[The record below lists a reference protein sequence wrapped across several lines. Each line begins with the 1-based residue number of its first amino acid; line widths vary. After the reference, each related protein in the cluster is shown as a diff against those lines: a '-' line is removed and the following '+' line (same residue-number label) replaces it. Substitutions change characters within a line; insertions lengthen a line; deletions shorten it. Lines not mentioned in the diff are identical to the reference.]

1 MAYFMAICA
10 YNFIVLTFT
19 LVLLDLS
26 FIFVKLGFSMT
37 SSLPV
42 IIGMGGINAAGRT
55 SFHQGFRRIVV
66 DKLTAEARQETFVGL
81 ASLMKLVSYENGQL
95 VDQQG
100 DKVLASEIETKF
112 GQQILDGT
120 LIRKIEKNHFD
131 PDATHW
137 HQKMT
142 VQPVDKA
149 ISFKL
154 RAKELPHPL
163 PNAWQVTDLGDGN
176 VNVEI
181 PENLT
186 ISHDA
191 YRDNPVKAAGQMP
204 TGFEPG
210 ALYNSRH
217 QPRGLQATIFAATD
231 AIRSTGIE
239 WDAILNAINPDQVG
253 TYSASVIGQM
263 HQEGLGGLLKSRL
276 SGSRVS
282 TKQLA
287 LGLNTM
293 PTDFVNAYVMGSIGT
308 TSTASGA
315 CATFLY
321 NLRTA
326 VQDMQA
332 GRIRVAVVGSAEAPV
347 TAEVVEGFGNMSALA
362 NEDGLKKL
370 DKSDTADHRR
380 TSRPFG
386 ENCGFTI
393 GEGAQFIVLMD
404 DALAME
410 MGAKV
415 MGSVADV
422 FVNADG
428 YKKSITAPGPGN
440 YITMAK
446 SVALVQQ
453 VLGKESLQ
461 ERSFILAHGSS
472 TPQNRVTESL
482 IYDRIATSFDISNWP
497 VAAPKAFVGH
507 TIGPA
512 SGDQMAMALG
522 VFNDNIMPGVTT
534 IDKVADD
541 VHDDRLNIATD
552 HWHCGDMDVAFI
564 NSKGFGGNNATAAV
578 FSPEV
583 TLAMMSKRYGEQAMN
598 EYQQKL
604 TLVEE
609 AQSTYRQRA
618 NQGEFDVIYKF
629 GQGLLNEDNIEIND
643 DSLTFAEFKHGI
655 NLPTENPFSD
665 MV

>member
-1 MAYFMAICA
+1 
-10 YNFIVLTFT
+10 
-19 LVLLDLS
+19 
-26 FIFVKLGFSMT
+26 MT

-55 SFHQGFRRIVV
+55 SFHQGFRRIVI
-66 DKLTAEARQETFVGL
+66 DKITAEARQETFVGL
-81 ASLMKLVSYENGQL
+81 ASLMKLVSNKNGKM
-95 VDQQG
+95 VDKQG
-100 DKVLASEIETKF
+100 NEVLASEIEAKF

-137 HQKMT
+137 YQKMH
-142 VQPVDKA
+142 VQPVDKT
-149 ISFKL
+149 ICFEL
-154 RAKELPHPL
+154 RAKELPQPL
-163 PNAWQVTDLGDGN
+163 PNAWQVTDLGNGK
-176 VNVEI
+176 VSVEI
-181 PENLT
+181 PEELT

-191 YRDNPVKAAGQMP
+191 YRDNPIKAAGQMP

-210 ALYNSRH
+210 TLYNSRH

-239 WDAILNAINPDQVG
+239 WDAILDIINPDQVG
-253 TYSASVIGQM
+253 TYSASIVGQM
-263 HQEGLGGLLKSRL
+263 QAEGLGGLLKSRL
-276 SGSRVS
+276 AGSRVS

-293 PTDFVNAYVMGSIGT
+293 PTDFINAYVTGNVGT
-308 TSTASGA
+308 TSTSSGA

-321 NLRTA
+321 NLRSA

-332 GRIRVAVVGSAEAPV
+332 GRIRVAIVGSAEAPI
-347 TAEVVEGFGNMSALA
+347 TPEVIEGFGNMSALA
-362 NEDGLKKL
+362 NEKGLKKL
-370 DKSDTADHRR
+370 DNTDNVDHRR

-386 ENCGFTI
+386 DNCGFTI
-393 GEGAQFIVLMD
+393 GESAQCIVLMD
-404 DALAME
+404 DALVVE

-415 MGSVADV
+415 MASVADV

-446 SVALVQQ
+446 SVSLAQS

-461 ERSFILAHGSS
+461 QRSFILAHGSS

-482 IYDRIATSFDISNWP
+482 IYDRIATSFDIENWP
-497 VAAPKAFVGH
+497 VSAPKAFVGH
-507 TIGPA
+507 TLGPA

-522 VFNDNIMPGVTT
+522 IFSDKIMPGVTT
-534 IDKVADD
+534 IDKIADD
-541 VHDDRLNIATD
+541 VHSDRLNIATQ

-564 NSKGFGGNNATAAV
+564 NSKGFGGNNATAV
-578 FSPEV
+578 VLSPEV
-583 TLAMMSKRYGEQAMN
+583 TLAMLTKRYSEKLMTEYHQKLIFVEQAQAV
-598 EYQQKL
+598 Y
-604 TLVEE
+604 
-609 AQSTYRQRA
+609 SQRA
-618 NQGEFDVIYKF
+618 NQGEFDIIYKF
-629 GQGLLNEDNIEIND
+629 GEGLLDEDSIEINN
-643 DSLTFAEFKHGI
+643 DSLTFAEFKHAI

>member
-1 MAYFMAICA
+1 
-10 YNFIVLTFT
+10 
-19 LVLLDLS
+19 
-26 FIFVKLGFSMT
+26 MT
-37 SSLPV
+37 SLPV
-42 IIGMGGINAAGRT
+42 VIGMGGINAAGRT
-55 SFHQGFRRIVV
+55 SFHQGFRRIVI
-66 DKLTAEARQETFVGL
+66 DKISAEARQETFVGL
-81 ASLMKLVSYENGQL
+81 ASLMKLVSLKDGQM

-100 DKVLASEIETKF
+100 EVITASEVETKL

-137 HQKMT
+137 HQKMH
-142 VQPVDKA
+142 VRPIDKN
-149 ISFKL
+149 ICFEL
-154 RAKELPHPL
+154 QAKELPHPL
-163 PNAWQVTDLGDGN
+163 PHAWQVTDLGEGR
-176 VNVEI
+176 VSVEI
-181 PENLT
+181 PEHLT

-191 YRDNPVKAAGQMP
+191 YRDNPIKAAGQMP

-210 ALYNSRH
+210 SLYNSRY

-239 WDAILNAINPDQVG
+239 WDAILDKISPDQVG
-253 TYSASVIGQM
+253 TYSASVVGQM

-282 TKQLA
+282 AKQLA
-287 LGLNTM
+287 LGLSTM
-293 PTDFVNAYVMGSIGT
+293 TSDFINAYVTGNVGT
-308 TSTASGA
+308 TFSSSGA

-321 NLRTA
+321 NLRAA
-326 VQDMQA
+326 VQDMKA
-332 GRIRVAVVGSAEAPV
+332 GRIRVAVVGSSEAPV
-347 TAEVVEGFGNMSALA
+347 TPEIIEGFGNMGALA
-362 NEDGLKKL
+362 NEVGLKKL
-370 DKSDTADHRR
+370 DNSDTADHRR

-404 DALAME
+404 DALAIE

-415 MGSVADV
+415 MASVADV
-422 FVNADG
+422 FINADG

-446 SVALVQQ
+446 SVALVQSI
-453 VLGKESLQ
+453 LGKESLQ

-482 IYDRIATSFDISNWP
+482 IYDRIAASFDINNWP

-522 VFNDNIMPGVTT
+522 VFSDNIMPGVTT

-541 VHDDRLNIATD
+541 VHNDRLNIATE

-564 NSKGFGGNNATAAV
+564 NSKGFGGNNATAVV
-578 FSPEV
+578 FSEKV
-583 TLAMMSKRYGEQAMN
+583 TLTMLEKRYGEEAMN

-604 TLVEE
+604 VQVEQ
-609 AQSTYRQRA
+609 AQDVYRHRA
-618 NQGEFDVIYKF
+618 NQGEFDIIYKF
-629 GQGLLNEDNIEIND
+629 GDGLLDEDSIDIND
-643 DSLTFAEFKHGI
+643 SSLSFAEFKHVVS
-655 NLPTENPFSD
+655 LPTKNPFAD

>member
-1 MAYFMAICA
+1 
-10 YNFIVLTFT
+10 
-19 LVLLDLS
+19 
-26 FIFVKLGFSMT
+26 MT

-55 SFHQGFRRIVV
+55 SFHQGFRRIVI
-66 DKLTAEARQETFVGL
+66 DKITAEARQETFVGL
-81 ASLMKLVSYENGQL
+81 ASLMKLVSFKNGQFF
-95 VDQQG
+95 DQQG
-100 DKVLASEIETKF
+100 DEVLASNIEAKF

-137 HQKMT
+137 YQKMH
-142 VQPVDKA
+142 VQPVDKT
-149 ISFKL
+149 ICFSL

-163 PNAWQVTDLGDGN
+163 PHAWHVTDLGDGK
-176 VNVEI
+176 VSVEI
-181 PENLT
+181 PEELT

-191 YRDNPVKAAGQMP
+191 YRDNPIKAAGQMP
-204 TGFEPG
+204 TGFEPA

-239 WDAILNAINPDQVG
+239 WDAILDKISPDQVG
-253 TYSASVIGQM
+253 TYSASIAGQM
-263 HQEGLGGLLKSRL
+263 QAEGFGGLMKSRL
-276 SGSRVS
+276 AGSRVS
-282 TKQLA
+282 SKQFA

-293 PTDFVNAYVMGSIGT
+293 STDFINAYVTGNVGT
-308 TSTASGA
+308 TVTTSGA

-321 NLRTA
+321 NLRSA

-332 GRIRVAVVGSAEAPV
+332 GRVRVAIVGSAEAPI
-347 TAEVVEGFGNMSALA
+347 TSEVIEGFGNMSALA
-362 NEDGLKKL
+362 NEKGLKKL
-370 DKSDTADHRR
+370 DNTDNVDHRR

-386 ENCGFTI
+386 NNCGFTI
-393 GEGAQFIVLMD
+393 GEAAQFVVLMD
-404 DALAME
+404 DALVIE

-415 MGSVADV
+415 MASVADV

-446 SVALVQQ
+446 SVALAQSI
-453 VLGKESLQ
+453 LGKESLQ
-461 ERSFILAHGSS
+461 QRSFILAHGSS

-482 IYDRIATSFDISNWP
+482 IYDRIATSFGIDNWP
-497 VAAPKAFVGH
+497 ISAPKAFVGH
-507 TIGPA
+507 TLGPA

-522 VFNDNIMPGVTT
+522 IFSDKIMPGITT

-541 VHDDRLNIATD
+541 VYSDRLNIATE
-552 HWHCGDMDVAFI
+552 HWDCGDMDIAFI
-564 NSKGFGGNNATAAV
+564 NSKGFGGNNATAV
-578 FSPEV
+578 VLSPEV
-583 TLAMMSKRYGEQAMN
+583 TLAMITKRYSEKVIT
-598 EYQQKL
+598 EYHQKL
-604 TLVEE
+604 TLIEQ
-609 AQSTYRQRA
+609 AQALYRQRA

-629 GQGLLNEDNIEIND
+629 GEGLLDEDSIEINN
-643 DSLTFAEFKHGI
+643 DSLTFAEFKNTI
-655 NLPTENPFSD
+655 SLPTENPFSD

>member
-1 MAYFMAICA
+1 
-10 YNFIVLTFT
+10 
-19 LVLLDLS
+19 
-26 FIFVKLGFSMT
+26 MT
-37 SSLPV
+37 TSLPV

-55 SFHQGFRRIVV
+55 SFHQGFRRIVI
-66 DKLTAEARQETFVGL
+66 DKITAEARQETFIGL
-81 ASLMKLVSYENGQL
+81 ASLMKLVSCKNGQL
-95 VDQQG
+95 IDQQG
-100 DKVLASEIETKF
+100 DVTLPSDIEAKF

-120 LIRKIEKNHFD
+120 LIRKIENNHFD

-137 HQKMT
+137 YQKMH
-142 VQPVDKA
+142 VHPVDKA
-149 ISFKL
+149 ICFSL
-154 RAKELPHPL
+154 LAKELPHPL
-163 PNAWQVTDLGDGN
+163 PHTWNVTDLGDGN
-176 VNVEI
+176 VSVEI

-191 YRDNPVKAAGQMP
+191 YRDNPIKAAGQMP

-239 WDAILNAINPDQVG
+239 WDAILDKISPDQVG
-253 TYSASVIGQM
+253 TYSASIVGQM
-263 HQEGLGGLLKSRL
+263 QTEGLGGLLKSRL
-276 SGSRVS
+276 AGSRVS

-293 PTDFVNAYVMGSIGT
+293 PTDFINAYVIGNVGT

-321 NLRTA
+321 NLRSA

-332 GRIRVAVVGSAEAPV
+332 GRIRVAIVGSAEAPI
-347 TAEVVEGFGNMSALA
+347 TPEVVEGFGNMSALA
-362 NEDGLKKL
+362 NEKGLKKL
-370 DKSDTADHRR
+370 DNCDKVDHRR

-386 ENCGFTI
+386 NNCGFTI
-393 GEGAQFIVLMD
+393 GESAQCIVLMD
-404 DALAME
+404 DALVVE

-415 MGSVADV
+415 MASVADV

-428 YKKSITAPGPGN
+428 FKKSITAPGPGN

-446 SVALVQQ
+446 SVALAQNI
-453 VLGKESLQ
+453 LGKESLQ
-461 ERSFILAHGSS
+461 KRSFILAHGSS

-482 IYDRIATSFDISNWP
+482 IYDRIATSFDIDNWSI
-497 VAAPKAFVGH
+497 AAPKAFVGH
-507 TIGPA
+507 TLGPA

-522 VFNDNIMPGVTT
+522 IFSDKIMPGITT

-541 VHDDRLNIATD
+541 VHNNRLNIATE

-578 FSPEV
+578 LSPEV
-583 TLAMMSKRYGEQAMN
+583 TVAMITKRYTEEAMAK
-598 EYQQKL
+598 YQQKL
-604 TLVEE
+604 MLVEK
-609 AQSTYRQRA
+609 AQAGYCQRA
-618 NQGEFDVIYKF
+618 NQGEFDIIYKF
-629 GQGLLNEDNIEIND
+629 GEGLLDEEAIEINN
-643 DSLTFAEFKHGI
+643 DSLVFGEFKNTIG
-655 NLPTENPFSD
+655 LPTENPFSD

>member
-1 MAYFMAICA
+1 
-10 YNFIVLTFT
+10 
-19 LVLLDLS
+19 
-26 FIFVKLGFSMT
+26 MT
-37 SSLPV
+37 SLPV
-42 IIGMGGINAAGRT
+42 VIGMGGINAAGRT
-55 SFHQGFRRIVV
+55 SFHQGFRRIVI
-66 DKLTAEARQETFVGL
+66 DKINAEAREETFVGL
-81 ASLMKLVSYENGQL
+81 ASLMKLVSLKNGTL

-100 DKVLASEIETKF
+100 EVIAANEIEAKL

-131 PDATHW
+131 VDATHW
-137 HQKMT
+137 HQKMH
-142 VQPVDKA
+142 VRPINKN
-149 ISFKL
+149 ICFEL

-163 PNAWQVTDLGDGN
+163 PHAWQVTDLGEGK
-176 VNVEI
+176 VSVEI
-181 PENLT
+181 PEHLT
-186 ISHDA
+186 ITHDA

-210 ALYNSRH
+210 ALYNSRY

-239 WDAILNAINPDQVG
+239 WDAILDKICPDQVG
-253 TYSASVIGQM
+253 TYSASVAGQM
-263 HQEGLGGLLKSRL
+263 QQEGLGGLLKNRL
-276 SGSRVS
+276 TGARVS

-293 PTDFVNAYVMGSIGT
+293 TTDFINAYVTGNVGT
-308 TSTASGA
+308 TFSSSGA

-321 NLRTA
+321 NLRSA

-347 TAEVVEGFGNMSALA
+347 TPEIIEGFGNMSALA
-362 NEDGLKKL
+362 NEEGLKKL
-370 DKSDTADHRR
+370 DKSDKANHRR

-386 ENCGFTI
+386 DNCGFTI
-393 GEGAQFIVLMD
+393 GEGAQFVVLMD
-404 DALAME
+404 DALAIE
-410 MGAKV
+410 MGAKI
-415 MGSVADV
+415 MASVADV

-446 SVALVQQ
+446 SVALAQS
-453 VLGKESLQ
+453 VLGKEALQ

-482 IYDRIATSFDISNWP
+482 IYDRIAASFDINNWP

-522 VFNDNIMPGVTT
+522 IFSDNIMPGVTT

-541 VHDDRLNIATD
+541 VHNDRLNIATD

-564 NSKGFGGNNATAAV
+564 NSKGFGGNNATATV
-578 FSPEV
+578 FSPKV
-583 TLAMMSKRYGEQAMN
+583 TLAMMNKRYGEQAMN
-598 EYQQKL
+598 EYHQKL
-604 TLVEE
+604 SLVEQ
-609 AQSTYRQRA
+609 AQDTYRQRA
-618 NQGEFDVIYKF
+618 NQGEFDIIYKF
-629 GQGLLNEDNIEIND
+629 GEGLLDENSIEIND
-643 DSLTFAEFKHGI
+643 ESLSFTEFKHKI
-655 NLPTENPFSD
+655 ALPTENPFSD

>member
-1 MAYFMAICA
+1 
-10 YNFIVLTFT
+10 
-19 LVLLDLS
+19 
-26 FIFVKLGFSMT
+26 
-37 SSLPV
+37 
-42 IIGMGGINAAGRT
+42 MGGINAAGRT
-55 SFHQGFRRIVV
+55 SFHQGFRRIVI
-66 DKLTAEARQETFVGL
+66 DKITVEARLETMVGL
-81 ASLMKLVSYENGQL
+81 ATLMNLVSFKEGQY
-95 VDQQG
+95 VDAN
-100 DKVLASEIETKF
+100 DNEILASEIEAKF
-112 GQQILDGT
+112 GQQIFDGT
-120 LIRKIEKNHFD
+120 LIRKIENNHFD

-137 HQKMT
+137 HQKMNIR
-142 VQPVDKA
+142 PVDKT

-163 PNAWQVTDLGDGN
+163 PKGWQVSELDDGQ
-176 VNVEI
+176 VSVEI
-181 PENLT
+181 PEELT
-186 ISHDA
+186 IFHDA
-191 YRDNPVKAAGQMP
+191 FRDNPIKAAGQMP

-239 WDAILNAINPDQVG
+239 WDAILNEINPDQVG
-253 TYSASVIGQM
+253 TYSASVVGQM

-293 PTDFVNAYVMGSIGT
+293 PTDFVNAYVLGSVGT
-308 TSTASGA
+308 TSTSSGA

-326 VQDMQA
+326 VHDIQS
-332 GRIRVAVVGSAEAPV
+332 GKVRVAVVGSSDAPV
-347 TAEVVEGFGNMSALA
+347 TQEVIEGFGNMSALA
-362 NEDGLKKL
+362 NEEGLKKL
-370 DKSDTADHRR
+370 DNSDIADHRR

-393 GEGAQFIVLMD
+393 GEGAQFVVLMD
-404 DALAME
+404 DALALK

-446 SVALVQQ
+446 SVALTQQ

-461 ERSFILAHGSS
+461 QRSFILAHGSS

-541 VHDDRLNIATD
+541 VHNDRLNIATQ

-564 NSKGFGGNNATAAV
+564 NSKGFGGNNATAV
-578 FSPEV
+578 VLSPKV

-598 EYQQKL
+598 EYQIKL
-604 TLVEE
+604 SLIEQ
-609 AQSTYRQRA
+609 AQERYRKRA
-618 NQGEFDVIYKF
+618 NQGEYDLIYKF
-629 GQGLLNEDNIEIND
+629 GKGLLDEEAIEINE
-643 DSLTFAEFKHGI
+643 DSLRFSEFKFSI
-655 NLPTENPFSD
+655 ELPTENPFSD

>member
-1 MAYFMAICA
+1 MKA
-10 YNFIVLTFT
+10 
-19 LVLLDLS
+19 
-26 FIFVKLGFSMT
+26 
-37 SSLPV
+37 LPV
-42 IIGMGGINAAGRT
+42 VIGMGGINASGRT
-55 SFHQGFRRIVV
+55 SFHQGFRRIVI
-66 DKLTAEARQETFVGL
+66 DKINAEAREETFVGL
-81 ASLMKLVSYENGQL
+81 ASLMKLVSYQQGEL

-100 DKVLASEIETKF
+100 NVIAANEVEAKL

-137 HQKMT
+137 HQKMH
-142 VQPVDKA
+142 VQPIDKH
-149 ISFKL
+149 ISFEL

-163 PNAWQVTDLGDGN
+163 PHAWQVTDIGEGK
-176 VNVEI
+176 VQVEI
-181 PENLT
+181 PEHLT
-186 ISHDA
+186 ITHDA
-191 YRDNPVKAAGQMP
+191 YRDNPIKAAGQMP
-204 TGFEPG
+204 TGFEPST
-210 ALYNSRH
+210 LYNSRY

-239 WDAILNAINPDQVG
+239 WDAILDKISPDQVG
-253 TYSASVIGQM
+253 TYSASVVGQM
-263 HQEGLGGLLKSRL
+263 QQEGLGGLLKSRL
-276 SGSRVS
+276 SGTRVS

-293 PTDFVNAYVMGSIGT
+293 STDFVNAYVTGNVGT
-308 TSTASGA
+308 TFSSSGA

-321 NLRTA
+321 NLRSA
-326 VQDMQA
+326 VQDIQA
-332 GRIRVAVVGSAEAPV
+332 GRIRVAVVGSAEAPI
-347 TAEVVEGFGNMSALA
+347 TPEVIEGFGNMSALA
-362 NEDGLKKL
+362 NEEGLKKL
-370 DKSDTADHRR
+370 DRSNTADHRR

-393 GEGAQFIVLMD
+393 GEGAQFVVLMD
-404 DALAME
+404 DALVLE

-415 MGSVADV
+415 MASVADV

-446 SVALVQQ
+446 SVALAQNIV
-453 VLGKESLQ
+453 GKESLK

-482 IYDRIATSFDISNWP
+482 IYDRIASSFDITNWP

-522 VFNDNIMPGVTT
+522 IFNDNIMPGVTT

-541 VHDDRLNIATD
+541 VYNERLNIATE

-564 NSKGFGGNNATAAV
+564 NSKGFGGNNATATV
-578 FSPEV
+578 MSPKI
-583 TLAMMSKRYGEQAMN
+583 TLAMISKRYGEQAMI
-598 EYQQKL
+598 EYQEKL
-604 TLVEE
+604 SLVEQ
-609 AQSTYRQRA
+609 AQNVYRQRA
-618 NQGEFDVIYKF
+618 NQGEFDLIYKF
-629 GQGLLNEDNIEIND
+629 GEGLLDENMIEINN
-643 DSLTFAEFKHGI
+643 DSLRFAEFKHKI
-655 NLPTENPFSD
+655 VLPTENPFAD